1 MKELRLIEMMGN
13 IDEELLIR
21 ANAPVPLFG
30 KPRFRNAFIA
40 SAVAVL
46 LVVTMIASPVAVA
59 VSYGNAHP
67 EIEGGLVYVMDA
79 MIKDENHFLSSLL
92 PESAKNTL
100 GTVFDA
106 LKGEKGED
114 ERDTDIETE
123 TEPETETETETEIEK
138 ETEPEFVMPP
148 ASEGLEF
155 RRNETNDGYKLI
167 GIGSCTD
174 ADIVIPAEYNGL
186 PVTEI
191 YYSYDKKGAFEGN
204 TQITSVIIPGSVK
217 SIGDRSF
224 YGCTALQK
232 VYIEQGSLQ
241 VIDYA
246 FENCN
251 ALQSFTVPD
260 TITCFPSISIQ
271 ESGLT
276 KYDNAYYLG
285 NPGNPYLVL
294 LRATDTAITSCEI
307 HPDTKIIARSAFS
320 NCESLQGIDI
330 PEGVISIGSMAF
342 AYTKN
347 LSSLTLP
354 QSLRFVENT
363 AFSKCKICIE
373 YENATYIGTESNPY
387 AILLGGEYLKA
398 IHEDTEY
405 IVNGAFSNATAHLSN
420 KGFTIPENVRY
431 IGKNAFAINNL
442 LGSAIFDDAALTILG
457 DDCYIAQRAFQNVN
471 YCNLVIGKGVTH
483 IEQGAFWT
491 TGPYLQ
497 SITVEADNPSYVAVG
512 NCLIDSSTQTLLLA
526 CTGSVVP
533 NDQSIKHIGANAF
546 CMNDKIDGTVIPDGV
561 ISIGARAFLS
571 YSDIDHVPASVKI
584 IGENAFGSGAV
595 YYDGTMEEWNNI
607 AHPNA
612 AFTIVY
618 CKDGEIVIEDD

>member
-1 MKELRLIEMMGN
+1 MKELRLIKMMGN
-13 IDEELLIR
+13 IDEELLLR
-21 ANAPVPLFG
+21 ANAPVPLFS
-30 KPRFRNAFIA
+30 KPRFRAAFA
-40 SAVAVL
+40 TAAVAML
-46 LVVTMIASPVAVA
+46 LVITMIASPVAVV
-59 VSYGNAHP
+59 VSYSNAHP
-67 EIEGGLVYVMDA
+67 EIEGGLVHVMDE
-79 MIKDENHFLSSLL
+79 MIRDENHFLTSLL
-92 PESAKNTL
+92 PENVKNTL
-100 GTVFDA
+100 GSVFDA
-106 LKGEKGED
+106 LKNEKDPSE
-114 ERDTDIETE
+114 EETATETE
-123 TEPETETETETEIEK
+123 TEAEAETETETET

-148 ASEGLEF
+148 ASQGLEF
-155 RRNETNDGYKLI
+155 TRNETNDGYTLT

-174 ADIVIPAEYNGL
+174 TDIVIPSEYNGL

-191 YYSYDKKGAFEGN
+191 YYLFDKKGAFEGN

-217 SIGDRSF
+217 TIGKRSF
-224 YGCTALQK
+224 NGCTALKK
-232 VYIEQGSLQ
+232 VYVEQGSLQ
-241 VIDYA
+241 VIENA

-251 ALQSFTVPD
+251 SLQSFTVPD
-260 TITCFPSISIQ
+260 TIRCFPSIPVQ
-271 ESGLT
+271 ASGLT

-285 NPGNPYLVL
+285 NQNSPYLVL
-294 LRATDTAITSCEI
+294 LRATDTDITSCKI
-307 HPDTKIIARSAFS
+307 HPDTKIIARAAFS

-330 PEGVISIGSMAF
+330 PEGVISIGGMAF
-342 AYTKN
+342 AYTKE

-398 IHEDTEY
+398 VHEDTEY
-405 IVNGAFSNATAHLSN
+405 IVDGAFHNATAHLSN

-431 IGKNAFAINNL
+431 IGENAFAINNL

-491 TGPYLQ
+491 TNSCLQ
-497 SITVEADNPSYVAVG
+497 SITVEAGNPVYIANG
-512 NCLIDSSTQTLLLA
+512 NCLIDPSTQTLLLA

-546 CMNDKIDGTVIPDGV
+546 CMGYKIDGTVIPDGV
-561 ISIGARAFLS
+561 ISIGARAFLDYS
-571 YSDIDHVPASVKI
+571 YSVGCVPASVKI
-584 IGENAFGSGAV
+584 IGEGAFGYGGI
-595 YYDGTMEEWNNI
+595 YYDGTKEEWNNI

-612 AFTIVY
+612 SFTIVF